1 MPKSPS
7 YILVAEDDKY
17 YAHIFQLK
25 LEKEGFEVKV
35 VSDGEQALAAM
46 RARAPRILLLDL
58 IMPVMDG
65 FETLKQ
71 LKADKKLSKIPVIV
85 FSNLGQDDDKE
96 KAKKLGAVDYLVK
109 ADISVQEM
117 VAVVKRY
124 LQ

>member
-1 MPKSPS
+1 MPKSPV

-46 RARAPRILLLDL
+46 HARPPRILLLDL

-71 LKADKKLSKIPVIV
+71 LKGDKKLAKIPVIV

-109 ADISVQEM
+109 ADISVQQM
-117 VAVVKRY
+117 VEVVKRY
-124 LQ
+124 LK